1 MVMGELQAEFLRP
14 GVAMLVG
21 DAGLVAPKVKVLGPD
36 DGGFPAPNAGAADPV
51 APGPAAPNVK
61 GRAALAEAPP
71 AVAAD
76 PNVNGVAG
84 APEDADAESFP
95 AGTAP
100 NVNGA
105 ATAAGFESVVAASV
119 VGAAPNVNGA
129 AAAAGF
135 ESVVA
140 ASVAGAAPNVN
151 GAAAAAG
158 FESVVAAPVA
168 GAAPNV
174 NGAAAAGFESVA
186 AAPVAGAAPN
196 VKGAA
201 TAAAGFESVA
211 AASVAGAAPNVNGAA
226 AAGFES
232 VAAASVAGAAPNVNG
247 AAAAAGGF
255 ESVAAAASPL
265 IEAAPNENA
274 GAAEVAVLLAA
285 SVAVPVVA
293 AGEPKAGGA
302 VLLEGLMP
310 KVGVADAAAG
320 ASSEDAPKLNEGAV
334 RFFWLGSPVPSAL
347 VSSGCSD
354 SFGLA
359 VGAVGVAAS
368 APSVCGAGTGA
379 APKEN
384 PPPVAVDAG
393 APKLIGAALAA
404 ESFAGDFAD
413 ESKETPPLLPPADG
427 VEFAEGAG
435 GFTASATV
443 EVLPELP
450 NANPPP
456 VFSGAEN
463 DDAFSSGLS
472 AAGAVGAPNE
482 NPPAPMLPLDAAESF
497 GAPKENPPEPK
508 LPPLPPV
515 AAVSGA
521 LAFCAPLLPGR
532 SASQATH
539 LLCLSSFRERH
550 TEHFQTPSSNFLN
563 MLPHPFTA
571 GLLLSPSPSSV
582 LYFLPLSAFAVKL
595 LPFPLPLCPTS
606 LPLCFLPSPPESGA
620 SFGVPASAFLAG
632 GERIP
637 VAGTDTPGGE
647 KANLGAAPAALFLG
661 VASKASGAANVNS
674 APETATSSSADGF
687 ALGDGRALRAG
698 AGLCITGEAKVACFG
713 HCGLGAGNGVN
724 DCACCCVRAC
734 GGLWD

>member
-1 MVMGELQAEFLRP
+1 
-14 GVAMLVG
+14 
-21 DAGLVAPKVKVLGPD
+21 
-36 DGGFPAPNAGAADPV
+36 
-51 APGPAAPNVK
+51 
-61 GRAALAEAPP
+61 
-71 AVAAD
+71 
-76 PNVNGVAG
+76 
-84 APEDADAESFP
+84 
-95 AGTAP
+95 
-100 NVNGA
+100 
-105 ATAAGFESVVAASV
+105 
-119 VGAAPNVNGA
+119 
-129 AAAAGF
+129 
-135 ESVVA
+135 
-140 ASVAGAAPNVN
+140 
-151 GAAAAAG
+151 
-158 FESVVAAPVA
+158 
-168 GAAPNV
+168 
-174 NGAAAAGFESVA
+174 
-186 AAPVAGAAPN
+186 
-196 VKGAA
+196 
-201 TAAAGFESVA
+201 
-211 AASVAGAAPNVNGAA
+211 VNGAA

-293 AGEPKAGGA
+293 AGEPTAGGA

-497 GAPKENPPEPK
+497 GAPKENPPEPM

-539 LLCLSSFRERH
+539 LLFLSSLRERH

-687 ALGDGRALRAG
+687 ALGDGRALRAE